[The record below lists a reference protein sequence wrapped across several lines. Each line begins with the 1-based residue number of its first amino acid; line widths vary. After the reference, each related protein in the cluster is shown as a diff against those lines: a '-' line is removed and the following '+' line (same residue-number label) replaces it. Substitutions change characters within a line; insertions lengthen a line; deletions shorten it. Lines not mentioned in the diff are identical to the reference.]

1 MRNAIR
7 TARTTATTPTAM
19 PAVAPVLRPLDE
31 AAGSEE
37 ADRVE
42 PGTERAVWLAPG
54 AGLLV
59 LAPLFPEAVAW
70 EAVAVAPAA
79 DPSAV
84 AATVN
89 GGLSA
94 FNGVAVL
101 TMVLER
107 K

>member
-42 PGTERAVWLAPG
+42 PGTERPVWLAPG
-54 AGLLV
+54 PGLLV
-59 LAPLFPEAVAW
+59 LAPLITEVVVREAVAGT
-70 EAVAVAPAA
+70 AVV
-79 DPSAV
+79 DPSAPAV
-84 AATVN
+84 TVN
-89 GGLSA
+89 GRLSA
-94 FNGVAVL
+94 LDGGGAPTMMLVL
-101 TMVLER
+101 
-107 K
+107 